1 MPVFFN
7 NRNGNGQSQAKIQPA
22 ALIFPLRSPIEI
34 STENSTPPRAPGW
47 IEHGCYD
54 SVIFPV
60 SGTP

>member
-1 MPVFFN
+1 MPLFFN

-22 ALIFPLRSPIEI
+22 VSIFPLRSQIET
-34 STENSTPPRAPGW
+34 STENSTPLRAPGW
-47 IEHGCYD
+47 IEDGCYD